1 MENVVPFPTPN
12 TSYVKVL
19 DWDALKKATSRFR
32 TLHPDLLPI
41 VVYRVLADT
50 WVGPLTDQQLR
61 QALRDCFDMTE
72 RAAVSGQGL
81 YSPMNFVRQRLVLC
95 LENQALGL
103 DDPSVDAT
111 LERAE
116 MLGLM
121 TDASPASHEGEPL
134 PLLPLGIHHQ

>member
-19 DWDALKKATSRFR
+19 DWETLKVVTSRFR

-41 VVYRVLADT
+41 VVYRALADT
-50 WVGPLTDQQLR
+50 WVGPLTDQQIR

-72 RAAVSGQGL
+72 RAAKSSAGL
-81 YSPMNFVRQRLVLC
+81 YSAMGFVRQRLTLC

-103 DDPSVDAT
+103 DAPEVDAT
-111 LERAE
+111 PESE
-116 MLGLM
+116 
-121 TDASPASHEGEPL
+121 EPL
-134 PLLPLGIHHQ
+134 SASMGVWPAAGESIPQLLSLSKRHP